1 MKNLDTEN
9 CKKLKTQIN
18 GQLSHVHGL
27 EEHCQNVHSTQAIY
41 RFNAMSIKIPMAF
54 FTEIENNNPKMY
66 MKPRK
71 TPNSQSNLEKEEQN
85 WRHQASIFKLYYK
98 ATVIKS
104 MVQASK
110 ETQINRKERKS
121 KKKKESPKINPC
133 IYGQLTYDKGAKTIK
148 WGKDSLFN
156 KWYWGNWTATC
167 KRIKLRH
174 HLIPYMKV
182 NSKQIKNLKP

>member
-1 MKNLDTEN
+1 VKNLDTEN

-41 RFNAMSIKIPMAF
+41 IFNAMSIKIPMAF

-104 MVQASK
+104 MVQASR

-121 KKKKESPKINPC
+121 KKKKRKSKNKPMHLWPINLWQRSQDHKMGK
-133 IYGQLTYDKGAKTIK
+133 GQPL
-148 WGKDSLFN
+148 
-156 KWYWGNWTATC
+156 
-167 KRIKLRH
+167 
-174 HLIPYMKV
+174 
-182 NSKQIKNLKP
+182 Q

>member
-1 MKNLDTEN
+1 MCNNQKHHLQLHQKEYLGINLTKEVKNLDTEN

-41 RFNAMSIKIPMAF
+41 IFNAMSIKIPMAF

-85 WRHQASIFKLYYK
+85 
-98 ATVIKS
+98 
-104 MVQASK
+104 
-110 ETQINRKERKS
+110 
-121 KKKKESPKINPC
+121 
-133 IYGQLTYDKGAKTIK
+133 
-148 WGKDSLFN
+148 
-156 KWYWGNWTATC
+156 
-167 KRIKLRH
+167 
-174 HLIPYMKV
+174 
-182 NSKQIKNLKP
+182 